1 MLSDSRE
8 VAKRQHE
15 NKVTDAEWWKLRWKP
30 GTGGDAF
37 SLPRPPRASRTSFNN
52 LLESGTSQQILGK
65 GTHLLD
71 SGNENAVP
79 DAKSFWSLGMR
90 RKQTF
95 DQQPPE
101 FLATFS
107 VFSPLARKAIVR
119 LLFDG
124 KILRENF
131 KEVTEVVEQD
141 FHWNLS
147 GQL

>member
-1 MLSDSRE
+1 MLSLMLKVFE
-8 VAKRQHE
+8 VW
-15 NKVTDAEWWKLRWKP
+15 VC
-30 GTGGDAF
+30 G
-37 SLPRPPRASRTSFNN
+37 
-52 LLESGTSQQILGK
+52 
-65 GTHLLD
+65 
-71 SGNENAVP
+71 
-79 DAKSFWSLGMR
+79 
-90 RKQTF
+90 KQTF

-107 VFSPLARKAIVR
+107 VFSPLARKAIIR